1 MLLNESESVEL
12 YTDTYSVD
20 IPRSALISSSIF
32 FQAAFE
38 SGMSETHSGRFFLP
52 EFSDRQLQHLA
63 NFTSNLHLFA
73 SDPSSPPSPPVMSG
87 PTSALETVLVPS
99 VTSECE
105 KEEKLCRI
113 IEAALVADYLQMP
126 CFRKELVSWLQEL
139 LSSAC
144 NKLSACF
151 SQNHRCSFFT
161 DALTILS
168 DRRLHDLKRV
178 LAEYLYR
185 FPQFFLSP
193 RYAALDITQS
203 SLSKL
208 VVRWLSSDK
217 LYFKSED
224 ELVDIVSDWIQ
235 MSCQS
240 KRRCLSNERRCELLL
255 TLTSPLRLGLLSWY
269 GLQAFISLLNENLAL
284 VAEDFSLNCLL
295 LVSQALMARD
305 LCSSIQSAL
314 CASLLPTDLRNSL
327 GCQAFRQRANVP
339 VLTFI
344 AKQDFPMP
352 TISAYFIDLVQGRS
366 LCSRIPSSVE
376 SAFLS
381 EPSESNP
388 IHLCTAELQDCQNL
402 VFMLMHQINVACVR
416 GYVWNL
422 ATLEAEWL
430 PPLSL
435 KHSMFDWAADS
446 HHMSF
451 SAPHSVGVVYS
462 ADGLVVYC
470 SFSILGDAVLCLY
483 QFDPGSWT
491 WKPLSPQR
499 LEVNVGCTSGNFF
512 TPMPQ
517 ATRQGDSWLYGTME
531 LPLGSV
537 FIRARPS
544 RTTSRLIEVERLPS
558 PDFVLRA
565 HRLVGVDASVDHNG
579 PSSTHTESYIF
590 PFNACS
596 RDGEAMRMCYSQSL
610 GSWQRWD
617 PLDDSTSVS
626 SAPILSASPQLLRF
640 GLSRR
645 LVGFRGVVCTSSL
658 SLQNSAAGEK
668 KAEDSTEATDSDSSA
683 SSMLDSASSNSC
695 LSSPLSVTQPNC
707 LMSTKESTSV
717 FVAGGSS
724 RYRKLRK
731 RHPARPSACG
741 CRARNSILSP
751 GSYLVLAGRLTQMAS
766 DPPEPR
772 ISGVWLVDPSRRLPR
787 APAFSLPDK
796 LGSLLHRSLDGV
808 RVTVAL
814 ANWSALAQAAAASS
828 APPLMRF
835 RRIVTLPMGAK
846 FVTGCTATSVADA
859 SSSSLV
865 TSVLPGAGSDSE

>member
-1 MLLNESESVEL
+1 MRPNESENVKL

-20 IPRSALISSSIF
+20 IPRSALVSSSMF

-38 SGMSETHSGRFFLP
+38 SGMSETRSGRFFLP

-73 SDPSSPPSPPVMSG
+73 SDSSSPPTKSKPS
-87 PTSALETVLVPS
+87 TALESVLVPS
-99 VTSECE
+99 VTNECE

-113 IEAALVADYLQMP
+113 IEATLVADYLQMP
-126 CFRKELVSWLQEL
+126 CFKKQLVDWLQEL

-144 NKLSACF
+144 DKYSACF
-151 SQNHRCSFFT
+151 SQTHRCSFFT
-161 DALTILS
+161 EALTILS

-178 LAEYLYR
+178 FVEYLYR
-185 FPQFFLSP
+185 FPQFFFSP

-240 KRRCLSNERRCELLL
+240 KRRYLSNERRCELLL

-269 GLQAFISLLNENLAL
+269 GLQALISLLNENLTL

-295 LVSQALMARD
+295 LVSQALIARD

-314 CASLLPTDLRNSL
+314 CASLLPADLRNSL

-344 AKQDFPMP
+344 VKQDFPMP
-352 TISAYFIDLVQGRS
+352 AISAYFIDLVQGRS

-402 VFMLMHQINVACVR
+402 VFLFMHQVNVACVR
-416 GYVWNL
+416 GCVWNL

-435 KHSMFDWAADS
+435 KHSMFNWAADS
-446 HHMSF
+446 HHLSF
-451 SAPHSVGVVYS
+451 AAPHSVGVVYS

-470 SFSILGDAVLCLY
+470 SFSVLGDAVLCLY

-491 WKPLSPQR
+491 WKPLSPQK
-499 LEVNVGCTSGNFF
+499 LELNFGWTGGNFF

-531 LPLGSV
+531 LPTGSV

-565 HRLVGVDASVDHNG
+565 HRLVGVDVSVDQG
-579 PSSTHTESYIF
+579 EPSSTHMESYIF

-596 RDGEAMRMCYSQSL
+596 RDSEAMRMCYSQSL
-610 GSWQRWD
+610 GSWQRWN
-617 PLDDSTSVS
+617 PLDDATTVS
-626 SAPILSASPQLLRF
+626 PAPTLSSSSQLLRF

-658 SLQNSAAGEK
+658 SLHNSTAVFSGERAAD
-668 KAEDSTEATDSDSSA
+668 DSTETTDSDSSA
-683 SSMLDSASSNSC
+683 SSLLDSVSS
-695 LSSPLSVTQPNC
+695 SSPNTCISPLLSTARPDC
-707 LMSTKESTSV
+707 LISTKESPGVS
-717 FVAGGSS
+717 AAAESS
-724 RYRKLRK
+724 CHRRLRK
-731 RHPARPSACG
+731 RQPVRRG
-741 CRARNSILSP
+741 RRARVSILSP
-751 GSYLVLAGRLTQMAS
+751 GSYLVLAGRLAQAVS
-766 DPPEPR
+766 DPPEPLV
-772 ISGVWLVDPSRRLPR
+772 SGVWLIDPSRHLPR
-787 APAFSLPDK
+787 APVFSLPDQ
-796 LGSLLHRSLDGV
+796 LGSLLHRNLDGV

-814 ANWSALAQAAAASS
+814 ANWSALAQAAS

-835 RRIVTLPMGAK
+835 RRAVTVPKEAK
-846 FVTGCTATSVADA
+846 LVTGFTAAAAAAAA

-865 TSVLPGAGSDSE
+865 TSVLPGAGSDSD